1 MTVIPEDI
9 AKLLMAVLVGGLIGA
24 EREYRDRAAG
34 FRTIIL
40 ICMGSTLFT
49 IFSLKLGGTQDPV
62 RVAAAVVSGV
72 GFLGAGTILRGPGRV
87 VGLTTA
93 STIWLAAALGIGIGG
108 GYYLLSAVS
117 AGLAWVVLAVFPR
130 VEEWIDT
137 VRDTR
142 TYHVTCSS
150 GPKMYQEIED
160 LIRSCG
166 LRAKQR
172 GRAKSGEQ
180 MVCSWDMSGS
190 PESHRQFVENLLE
203 HPDVKDF
210 HS

>member
-1 MTVIPEDI
+1 MTVIPGDI
-9 AKLLMAVLVGGLIGA
+9 AKLLMAILVGGLIGA

-40 ICMGSTLFT
+40 ICLGSTLYT

-62 RVAAAVVSGV
+62 RVAAAIVSGV

-130 VEEWIDT
+130 IEEWIDS

-142 TYHVTCSS
+142 TYQITCTASL
-150 GPKMYQEIED
+150 KMHEEMED

-166 LRAKQR
+166 LRAKRR
-172 GRAKSGEQ
+172 GRTKSGEQ
-180 MVCSWDMSGS
+180 MVCAWDVSGS
-190 PESHRQFVENLLE
+190 PESHSRFVEHLFE